1 MTAADALMPTV
12 YVETSV
18 VSYLVARP
26 SRDLVVAGH
35 QQLTAEWWEHHR
47 HRFDLFVSA
56 LVLREAGLGD
66 AVLAQ
71 RRMEALR
78 GIPVLDLRP
87 EAAALAREMVERGP
101 VPAKAAVDAA
111 HIALAAVQGIAFLL
125 TSNCK
130 HIANAE
136 MQPALERICRARG
149 YLLPV
154 LCTPEQLM
162 GGS

>member
-1 MTAADALMPTV
+1 MSAADAVRPSV

-35 QQLTAEWWEHHR
+35 QQLTAEWWEHHK
-47 HRFDLFVSA
+47 HRFDLFASA
-56 LVLREAGLGD
+56 LVLREAGFGD

-71 RRMEALR
+71 RRLEALR
-78 GIPVLDLRP
+78 EVPVLDLRP

-101 VPAKAAVDAA
+101 VPAKAAIDAA
-111 HIALAAVQGIAFLL
+111 HIALAAVQGISFLL
-125 TSNCK
+125 TWNCK

-136 MQPALERICRARG
+136 MQPALERICRAHG
-149 YLLPV
+149 HHLPV

>member
-1 MTAADALMPTV
+1 MSSSPASRPSV

-35 QQLTAEWWEHHR
+35 QQITAEWWERHR
-47 HRFDLFVSA
+47 NRFDLFVSA
-56 LVLREAGLGD
+56 LVLREASSGD
-66 AVLAQ
+66 AGLAQ
-71 RRMEALR
+71 RRLDSLR
-78 GIPVLDLRP
+78 SIPVLDLRP
-87 EAAALAREMVERGP
+87 EAAALARDMVERGP

-111 HIALAAVQGIAFLL
+111 HIALAAVHGIGYLL
-125 TSNCK
+125 TWNCK

-136 MQPALERICRARG
+136 MQPSLDRICRAQG

>member
-1 MTAADALMPTV
+1 VGRPSV
-12 YVETSV
+12 YIETSV
-18 VSYLVARP
+18 VSYLVARL

-35 QQLTAEWWEHHR
+35 QQTTSEWWENHR
-47 HRFDLFVSA
+47 HRFNLFVSA
-56 LVLREAGLGD
+56 LVLQEAGSGD

-71 RRMEALR
+71 RRLDALR
-78 GIPVLDLRP
+78 GIAVLELRA
-87 EAAALAREMVERGP
+87 EAAALAREMVEHGP

-111 HIALAAVQGIAFLL
+111 HIAIAAVQGVAFLL
-125 TSNCK
+125 TWNCK

-136 MQPALERICRARG
+136 MQPELERICRTRG

-162 GGS
+162 GGL